1 MGECVGCCLTL
12 LDHVISRHPMKIL
25 ATCALTIRCGYV
37 EACSYIE
44 SSRSAAHQPVH
55 TRNTK
60 QSVKSKFKAEPIV
73 ERADGES
80 FSRYAS
86 SKCTECTERLWF
98 ENRLTLD
105 TRAWSVDIDET
116 GTVISKAEWTSP

>member
-1 MGECVGCCLTL
+1 
-12 LDHVISRHPMKIL
+12 MKIL
-25 ATCALTIRCGYV
+25 ATCALTIICGYV
-37 EACSYIE
+37 GACSYIE
-44 SSRSAAHQPVH
+44 SSRSSAYEAVNIG
-55 TRNTK
+55 NTK
-60 QSVKSKFKAEPIV
+60 ESVMSLFKAEPIV

-80 FSRYAS
+80 FTRYAS